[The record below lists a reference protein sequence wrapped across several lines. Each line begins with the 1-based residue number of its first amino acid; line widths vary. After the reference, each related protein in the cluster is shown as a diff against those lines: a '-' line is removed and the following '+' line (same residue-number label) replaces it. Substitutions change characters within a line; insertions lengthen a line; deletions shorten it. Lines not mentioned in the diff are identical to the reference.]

1 MSISQKKSINAP
13 EVTIRS
19 LREHELETADR
30 IFRLAFG
37 TFLGMPNPEMF
48 AGDSDAVRTR
58 WKADP
63 TRVFAAEVDGELVGT
78 NVASNWGSVGFFGPL
93 TIRPDLWDRGIA
105 QRLMEPVMEKFSEWG
120 TRHAGLFTFPHST
133 KHLYLYQKYGFYPRF
148 LTALLSKPVN
158 ASISAI
164 NLSTLS
170 EVSKS
175 EQAAVL
181 RACSEVTEAIYE
193 GLNVHSEIQAIQEQ
207 GLGEILL
214 LWSGSYLVG
223 FACCHCG
230 AGTEAGSGTCYIK
243 FGAVQP
249 GPDAAERFDQL
260 IQACEVMAAARGLS
274 HLVAGVNLGRE
285 EAYRRLLASGF
296 RAAMMGIAMERPN
309 ESGYNHNGVYL
320 IDDWR

>member
-1 MSISQKKSINAP
+1 MSTSQKSINAP
-13 EVTIRS
+13 GVTIRPLQES
-19 LREHELETADR
+19 ELDTADH
-30 IFRLAFG
+30 IFRVAFG

-63 TRVFAAEVDGELVGT
+63 ARVFAAEVAGELVGS
-78 NVASNWGSVGFFGPL
+78 NVASNWGSVGFFGSL
-93 TIRPDLWDRGIA
+93 TICPDLWDRGIA

-120 TRHAGLFTFPHST
+120 TRHAGLFTFPHSI

-148 LTALLSKPVN
+148 LTAILSKPVA
-158 ASISAI
+158 ASASAV

-175 EQAAVL
+175 EQVAIL
-181 RACSEVTEAIYE
+181 QACREVTETVYE
-193 GLNVHSEIQAIQEQ
+193 GLNLHDEIRAIQEQ
-207 GLGEILL
+207 RLGETVL
-214 LWSGSYLVG
+214 LWSGSHLVG

-243 FGAVQP
+243 FGAVLP
-249 GPDAAERFDQL
+249 GPGAVDRFDQL
-260 IQACEVMAAARGLS
+260 VQACEAIAAARGLS
-274 HLVAGVNLGRE
+274 YLMAGVNLGRE

-296 RAAMMGIAMERPN
+296 RAVMMGIAMERPN
-309 ESGYNHNGVYL
+309 EPGYNHSGIYL

>member
-193 GLNVHSEIQAIQEQ
+193 GLNVHSEIQAIQEKGLARSYCSGVVHISSASHVATVEQERKPGLAPATSNSVLFSQ
-207 GLGEILL
+207 GLTQQSVLTNSYRRVRSWLL
-214 LWSGSYLVG
+214 
-223 FACCHCG
+223 
-230 AGTEAGSGTCYIK
+230 
-243 FGAVQP
+243 P
-249 GPDAAERFDQL
+249 
-260 IQACEVMAAARGLS
+260 
-274 HLVAGVNLGRE
+274 
-285 EAYRRLLASGF
+285 EAYPIWWQGS
-296 RAAMMGIAMERPN
+296 I
-309 ESGYNHNGVYL
+309 
-320 IDDWR
+320 